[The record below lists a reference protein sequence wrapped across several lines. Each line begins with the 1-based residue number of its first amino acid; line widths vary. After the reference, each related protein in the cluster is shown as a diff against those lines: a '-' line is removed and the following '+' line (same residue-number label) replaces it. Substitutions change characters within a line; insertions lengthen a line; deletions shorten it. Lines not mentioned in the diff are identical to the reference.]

1 MLTRKRTRRGACES
15 AHLQQ
20 SVRFRFHIFRPL
32 FARTIE
38 TQDRLFSKRRFAALL
53 QSDCLRPNRAPSSLD
68 TCPHVSAANAF
79 MAAKADFFAFASQI
93 HSPRVSVLKLV
104 WLRNCPSFSICHSA
118 TLACMLF
125 LASDPPL
132 PRGSTT
138 HESVECSGA
147 QPSASG
153 ACLVLWQE
161 FGNWI
166 P

>member
-53 QSDCLRPNRAPSSLD
+53 QFDCLRPNRAPSSLD

-93 HSPRVSVLKLV
+93 HSPRVS
-104 WLRNCPSFSICHSA
+104 RS
-118 TLACMLF
+118 
-125 LASDPPL
+125 
-132 PRGSTT
+132 
-138 HESVECSGA
+138 E
-147 QPSASG
+147 
-153 ACLVLWQE
+153 ACLAEELPILFHMPQCHTGMYVVSRFRPPSPPGLYH
-161 FGNWI
+161 